1 MPTGETVDK
10 TGAVSPEQRSAIGA
24 NAGLSI
30 GLTIMVTETPTE
42 IQPVAVF

>member
-1 MPTGETVDK
+1 MPIGEVEDK

-24 NAGLSI
+24 NAGLRV
-30 GLTIMVTETPTE
+30 GLTKMVAETPTE